1 MPAEAV
7 VVSASGHKLFE
18 VQFQCFR
25 SGLHFNLKHDLC
37 TINTWYITSLS
48 WAL

>member
-7 VVSASGHKLFE
+7 VVSASGHQLFE
-18 VQFQCFR
+18 VQLQCF
-25 SGLHFNLKHDLC
+25 C